1 MAINFIHISYKS
13 LSFLDAVTS
22 LLIPVVFLTFKLI
35 FESSMDIMFNLLMQ
49 HWNGFGSGIR
59 KLVLALGFGNENGNY

>member
-1 MAINFIHISYKS
+1 MAINFIHMSYKS

-49 HWNGFGSGIR
+49 HWNGFFWEWAFPGGR
-59 KLVLALGFGNENGNY
+59 DCFG